1 MSAPEARDPPA
12 PPAPDGGGGGAPPA
26 AGAPPAPPGAVPERL
41 PVLALAQLVVFP
53 HVVVPISV
61 TSPVLVGVIDRVVES
76 HKRLLLGVVRTE
88 PTSDLPPGVFDAAT
102 PDVVHDTGTLAVVVR
117 LLKLGDGT
125 LRMLVQGLD
134 RVVLADLEAGGDGL
148 SARFAPIPSVI
159 ADALKAEA
167 LRRAVA
173 AQMARVIEMT
183 SLSAEL
189 QEVLAGITDP
199 GKLADFAAANLDI
212 AVEAKVELL
221 AAGDVVARLE
231 RLSALIA
238 RELQVLEVGSQIS
251 AKVKTRMD
259 EHQREYVLREQL
271 KAIQE
276 ELGEG
281 GPEGGEAG
289 ELLKKLET
297 ARPTAEALEAGR
309 RELERLGRMAPQSA
323 EYQVSRT
330 YVEVLAG
337 LPWSVLTEDRLDIA
351 HARQVLD
358 RDHFDLERVKDR
370 IIEYLAVRFLNPEAH
385 GSILCF
391 VGPPGTGKTSVGQS
405 IAEALGRRFARMA
418 LGGMRDEAEIRGH
431 RRTYVGALPGRIL
444 QLLQRAGSRN
454 PVFMLDEVDKLG
466 ADFRG
471 DPTSALLEVLDP
483 AQNHAFVD
491 HYVEVPFNLRDVMF
505 IATANTLATVPPPLV
520 DRMEVLELPGYTP
533 REKLEIARRYLVP
546 RQLKETG
553 LEGRGVVVAPRA
565 LQCIVAE
572 YTREAGVRQ
581 LEREIQH
588 VLRQIVVDVVGGRS
602 AARGVRVT
610 AAAVRR
616 RLGPPKVQPEVAGRE
631 PEVGVMTGLAW
642 TPAGGDIL
650 FIEAL
655 KMPGHGA
662 ITITGQLGDVMK
674 ESASAAW
681 SLIRAKG
688 PALGI
693 GPQAFQDVDVHLHVP
708 AGAVPKDGPS
718 AGVAIATALASLFAG
733 RPVRPDVA
741 ATGEL
746 TLRGH
751 VLPVGGIK
759 EKLIAAERAGIAVVL
774 VPARNAADVA
784 EVPEEVRRSL
794 EIRLAETVDTVF
806 EAALLPVPARAP
818 APAPARSR
826 VAAEPP
832 SAARSAP

>member
-1 MSAPEARDPPA
+1 MTAPPPVAPEV
-12 PPAPDGGGGGAPPA
+12 
-26 AGAPPAPPGAVPERL
+26 AVPARL
-41 PVLALAQLVVFP
+41 PVLALAQTVVFP
-53 HVVVPISV
+53 HVVVPV
-61 TSPVLVGVIDRVVES
+61 AVASPHTVEVIDRIVES
-76 HKRLLLGVVRTE
+76 HKRLLLGVVKSAE
-88 PTSDLPPGVFDAAT
+88 GSDLPPGVFEAAPPDAL
-102 PDVVHDTGTLAVVVR
+102 HETGTLASVVR
-117 LLKLGDGT
+117 LLKLADGT
-125 LRMLVQGLD
+125 LRMLVQGLE
-134 RVVLADLEAGGDGL
+134 RVRLREMRSGTDGL
-148 SARFAPIPSVI
+148 SARFETIPSVVG
-159 ADALKAEA
+159 DALKAEA
-167 LRRAVA
+167 LRRSVT
-173 AQMARVIEMT
+173 AQMEHVIAMT

-199 GKLADFAAANLDI
+199 GKLADFVAANLDI
-212 AVEAKVELL
+212 AVEAKAELL
-221 AAGDVVARLE
+221 ATGDVAVRLE
-231 RLSALIA
+231 RLSALINQ
-238 RELQVLEVGSQIS
+238 ELQVLEVGTQIS
-251 AKVKTRMD
+251 EKVKSRLD

-281 GPEGGEAG
+281 GPEGETGD
-289 ELLKKLET
+289 LLKKLEE
-297 ARPTAEALEAGR
+297 AKPSEEALAAGR
-309 RELERLGRMAPQSA
+309 REVERLARMSPQSA
-323 EYQVSRT
+323 EYQVGRT
-330 YVEVLAG
+330 YVEVLAD

-405 IAEALGRRFARMA
+405 IAEALGRGFVRMA

-431 RRTYVGALPGRIL
+431 RRTYVGALPGRII
-444 QLLQRAGSRN
+444 QLLQRAGTRN

-491 HYVEVPFNLRDVMF
+491 HYVEVPFSLRDVMF
-505 IATANTLATVPPPLV
+505 ITTANTLATVPPPLI

-553 LEGRGVVVAPRA
+553 LAGRDVTVTPGA

-588 VLRQIVVDVVGGRS
+588 VLRQIVVDVVAGK
-602 AARGVRVT
+602 AAGAQVT
-610 AAAVRR
+610 TRTVRR
-616 RLGPPKVQPEVAGRE
+616 RLGPPKVLPEVAGRE

-642 TPAGGDIL
+642 TPTGGDIL

-655 KMPGHGA
+655 KMPGKGS

-674 ESASAAW
+674 ESAEAAW
-681 SLIRAKG
+681 SLVRAKAA
-688 PALGI
+688 ALGVS
-693 GPQAFQDVDVHLHVP
+693 PAAFQAVDVHLHVP

-718 AGVAIATALASLFAG
+718 AGVAIATALASLFSG
-733 RPVRPDVA
+733 RAVRPDVA

-759 EKLIAAERAGIAVVL
+759 EKLIAAERAGIRLVL
-774 VPARNAADVA
+774 APARNAADVA
-784 EVPEEVRRSL
+784 EVPEEVRRKV
-794 EIRLAETVDTVF
+794 EIRLVDTVDAVF
-806 EAALLPVPARAP
+806 DAALLPAAKAAARP
-818 APAPARSR
+818 EPRRGRGDR
-826 VAAEPP
+826 VAPRPAV
-832 SAARSAP
+832 RSAP

>member
-1 MSAPEARDPPA
+1 MTAP
-12 PPAPDGGGGGAPPA
+12 PPA
-26 AGAPPAPPGAVPERL
+26 APDVAVPARL
-41 PVLALAQLVVFP
+41 PVLALAQTVVFP
-53 HVVVPISV
+53 HVVVPIAVASANTV
-61 TSPVLVGVIDRVVES
+61 EVIDRIVES
-76 HKRLLLGVVRTE
+76 HKRLLLGVVKAVE
-88 PTSDLPPGVFDAAT
+88 GSDLAPGVFEAAP
-102 PDVVHDTGTLAVVVR
+102 PDGLHQAGTLASVVR
-117 LLKLGDGT
+117 LLKLADGS

-134 RVVLADLEAGGDGL
+134 RVRLLDVRSEAEGL
-148 SARFAPIPSVI
+148 SARFETIPSAVT
-159 ADALKAEA
+159 DTLKVEALK
-167 LRRAVA
+167 RSVT
-173 AQMARVIEMT
+173 AQMEHVIEMT

-189 QEVLAGITDP
+189 QEVLTGITDP
-199 GKLADFAAANLDI
+199 GKVADFIAANLDI
-212 AVEAKVELL
+212 AVEAKAELL
-221 AAGDVVARLE
+221 ATGDVAARLE
-231 RLSALIA
+231 RLSGLIS

-251 AKVKTRMD
+251 EKVKSRLD
-259 EHQREYVLREQL
+259 EHQREYVLREQM

-281 GPEGGEAG
+281 ASDGDGDD
-289 ELLKKLET
+289 LLKKLE
-297 ARPTAEALEAGR
+297 AAKPSEEALAAGR
-309 RELERLGRMAPQSA
+309 RELERLARMSPQSA

-351 HARQVLD
+351 HARAVLD

-405 IAEALGRRFARMA
+405 IAEALGRGFVRMA

-431 RRTYVGALPGRIL
+431 RRTYVGALPGRII

-483 AQNHAFVD
+483 AQNQAFVD
-491 HYVEVPFNLRDVMF
+491 HYVEVPFSLRDVMF
-505 IATANTLATVPPPLV
+505 ITTANTLATVPAALI

-546 RQLKETG
+546 RQLAETG
-553 LEGRGVVVAPRA
+553 LAGREVSVTRGA
-565 LQCIVAE
+565 LECIIAE

-588 VLRQIVVDVVGGRS
+588 VLRQIVVDVVGGK
-602 AARGVRVT
+602 AVGARVT
-610 AAAVRR
+610 TRAVRR
-616 RLGPPKVQPEVAGRE
+616 RLGPPKVLPEVAGRE

-642 TPAGGDIL
+642 TPTGGDIL

-655 KMPGHGA
+655 KMPGKGA

-674 ESASAAW
+674 ESAEAAW
-681 SLIRAKG
+681 SLVRSKAARLGVG
-688 PALGI
+688 PE
-693 GPQAFQDVDVHLHVP
+693 AFQQVDVHLHVP

-718 AGVAIATALASLFAG
+718 AGVAIATALASLFSG
-733 RPVRPDVA
+733 RAVRPEVA

-759 EKLIAAERAGIAVVL
+759 EKLIAAERAGIRLVL
-774 VPARNAADVA
+774 APARNAADVA
-784 EVPEEVRRSL
+784 EVPEEVRKKV
-794 EIRLAETVDTVF
+794 EIRLVDTVDAVF
-806 EAALLPVPARAP
+806 DAALLPAARPA
-818 APAPARSR
+818 ARPEPRRGRGER
-826 VAAEPP
+826 VAPRPALGG
-832 SAARSAP
+832 AP

>member
-1 MSAPEARDPPA
+1 MT
-12 PPAPDGGGGGAPPA
+12 GAPPPGGSPAPLPPPA
-26 AGAPPAPPGAVPERL
+26 ASAAPPSPPSPSGPEAVPARL
-41 PVLALAQLVVFP
+41 PVLALAQVVVFP
-53 HVVVPISV
+53 HVVVPVAV
-61 TSPVLVGVIDRVVES
+61 TSPVLVGVIDRIVES
-76 HKRLLLGVVRTE
+76 HKRLLLGVVRGGRE
-88 PTSDLPPGVFDAAT
+88 VDLPPGVVEDAP
-102 PDVVHDTGTLAVVVR
+102 PDALHEAGSLVAVVR

-125 LRMLVQGLD
+125 LRMLVQGLE
-134 RVVLADLEAGGDGL
+134 RVRLAEVQAGPEGL
-148 SARFAPIPSVI
+148 SAAFTPIASVT
-159 ADALKAEA
+159 ADGPRIEA
-167 LRRAVA
+167 LRRSVTG
-173 AQMARVIEMT
+173 QMTRVIEMT
-183 SLSAEL
+183 NLSGEL

-199 GKLADFAAANLDI
+199 GKLADFVAANLDI
-212 AVEAKVELL
+212 AVEAKAELL
-221 AAGDVVARLE
+221 GTGDVAARLE
-231 RLSALIA
+231 RLSSLIA
-238 RELQVLEVGSQIS
+238 QELQVLEVGSQIS
-251 AKVKTRMD
+251 EKVKSRLD

-281 GPEGGEAG
+281 ADEGDTGD
-289 ELLKKLET
+289 LFKKLE
-297 ARPTAEALEAGR
+297 AAKPTEEALAAAR
-309 RELERLGRMAPQSA
+309 RELERLARMSPQSA
-323 EYQVSRT
+323 EYQVART

-351 HARQVLD
+351 HARSVLD
-358 RDHFDLERVKDR
+358 RDHYDLDRVKDR

-405 IAEALGRRFARMA
+405 IAEALGRKFARMA

-431 RRTYVGALPGRIL
+431 RRTYVGALPGRII
-444 QLLQRAGSRN
+444 QQLQRAGSRN

-491 HYVEVPFNLRDVMF
+491 HYIEVPFNLNDVMF
-505 IATANTLATVPPPLV
+505 IATANTLATVPPPLI

-533 REKLEIARRYLVP
+533 REKLQIARRYLVP

-553 LEGRGVVVAPRA
+553 LAGRKAAFTDGA
-565 LQCIVAE
+565 LQCIIAE

-588 VLRQIVVDVVGGRS
+588 VLRQIVVDVVSGRAGG
-602 AARGVRVT
+602 ARVT
-610 AAAVRR
+610 AVTVRR
-616 RLGPPKVQPEVAGRE
+616 RLGPPKVLPETAGRR

-642 TPAGGDIL
+642 TPTGGDIL

-655 KMPGHGA
+655 KMPGRGT

-674 ESASAAW
+674 ESAEAAW
-681 SLIRAKG
+681 SLVRAKA
-688 PALGI
+688 PALGVSAA
-693 GPQAFQDVDVHLHVP
+693 AFQDVDVHLHVP

-718 AGVAIATALASLFAG
+718 AGVAMATALASLVSG

-759 EKLIAAERAGIAVVL
+759 EKLIAAQRAGIALVL
-774 VPARNAADVA
+774 APARNAPDVA
-784 EVPEEVRRSL
+784 EAPEEVRKKL
-794 EIRLAETVDTVF
+794 EIRLVETVDEVF
-806 EAALLPVPARAP
+806 EIALAPPAGAP
-818 APAPARSR
+818 APRVRAGR
-826 VAAEPP
+826 VAPRPEA
-832 SAARSAP
+832 SSLR

>member
-1 MSAPEARDPPA
+1 VSA
-12 PPAPDGGGGGAPPA
+12 PPAGPEAAPA
-26 AGAPPAPPGAVPERL
+26 RL
-41 PVLALAQLVVFP
+41 PVLALAHTVVFP
-53 HVVVPISV
+53 HVVVPVAVSAPPTV
-61 TSPVLVGVIDRVVES
+61 EVIDRIVES
-76 HKRLLLGVVRTE
+76 HKRLLLGVFRITDGA
-88 PTSDLPPGVFDAAT
+88 DLAAGVVEGAAPDALHEA
-102 PDVVHDTGTLAVVVR
+102 GTLASVVR
-117 LLKLGDGT
+117 LLKLADGS
-125 LRMLVQGLD
+125 LRMLVQGLE
-134 RVVLADLEAGGDGL
+134 RVRLVDVRGGEEGL
-148 SARFAPIPSVI
+148 SAGYEVVPSVVT
-159 ADALKAEA
+159 DALKTEA
-167 LRRAVA
+167 LKRSVA
-173 AQMARVIEMT
+173 AQMGRVIEMT
-183 SLSAEL
+183 SLSVEL
-189 QEVLAGITDP
+189 QEMLAGITDP
-199 GKLADFAAANLDI
+199 GKLADFVAANLDI
-212 AVEAKVELL
+212 AVEAKAELL
-221 AAGDVVARLE
+221 ATGDVTARLE
-231 RLSALIA
+231 RLGTLISQ
-238 RELQVLEVGSQIS
+238 ELQVLEVGTQIS
-251 AKVKTRMD
+251 EKVKSRLD

-276 ELGEG
+276 ELGEA
-281 GPEGGEAG
+281 GPEGESG
-289 ELLKKLET
+289 ELLKKLE
-297 ARPTAEALEAGR
+297 AAQPSEEALAAGR
-309 RELERLGRMAPQSA
+309 REIERLARMSPQSA
-323 EYQVSRT
+323 EYQVGRT

-337 LPWSVLTEDRLDIA
+337 LPWGVLTEDRLDIA
-351 HARQVLD
+351 HAREVLD
-358 RDHFDLERVKDR
+358 RDHFDLEKVKDR

-405 IAEALGRRFARMA
+405 IAEALGRKFARMA

-431 RRTYVGALPGRIL
+431 RRTYVGAMPGRIL

-491 HYVEVPFNLRDVMF
+491 HYVEVPFSLRDVMF
-505 IATANTLATVPPPLV
+505 IATANTLATVPPPLI

-553 LEGRGVVVAPRA
+553 LAGRDVAVTRGA
-565 LQCIVAE
+565 LQSIVAE

-588 VLRQIVVDVVGGRS
+588 VLRQIVVDVVGGKRA
-602 AARGVRVT
+602 AARVTTRTVRQ
-610 AAAVRR
+610 
-616 RLGPPKVQPEVAGRE
+616 RLGPPKVLPEVAGRE

-642 TPAGGDIL
+642 TPTGGDIL

-655 KMPGHGA
+655 KMPGKGA

-674 ESASAAW
+674 ESAEAAW
-681 SLIRAKG
+681 SLVRAKAPG
-688 PALGI
+688 LGI
-693 GPQAFQDVDVHLHVP
+693 GPAAFQAVDVHLHVP

-718 AGVAIATALASLFAG
+718 AGVAIATSLASLFSG

-759 EKLIAAERAGIAVVL
+759 EKLIAAERAGIRLVL
-774 VPARNAADVA
+774 VPARNAADVD
-784 EVPEEVRRSL
+784 ELPEEVRKKV
-794 EIRLAETVDTVF
+794 EVRLVETVDAVLD
-806 EAALLPVPARAP
+806 AALLPAPRPVPRAEPRRARGERPLARPEARA
-818 APAPARSR
+818 
-826 VAAEPP
+826 
-832 SAARSAP
+832 